1 MNKYHEELCSEIEQE
16 QEIQYDEDIREEM
29 FDYIFFENNK
39 E

>member
-1 MNKYHEELCSEIEQE
+1 MNKYQKELCAEIEQE
-16 QEIQYDEDIREEM
+16 QEIQYDEEIREEM

>member
-1 MNKYHEELCSEIEQE
+1 MNKYSEELQAEILQDEG
-16 QEIQYDEDIREEM
+16 IPYDESLKDEM